1 MRPSQKGFLAAAC
14 AAFSGRPLPGLWGPV
29 PGGRAGFVCL
39 LLSSGCL
46 SGPGVHRRI
55 FILQG
60 EYEAALTL
68 YDAHVSAPVL
78 PEFMLPVGSHCCVF
92 WLGPSVRLE
101 SVILHGAG
109 MLHPS
114 RTLRAWWTLCR
125 PRLAAVVWGL
135 CIYRPLMLV
144 AWIQCGSCNTA
155 LGSVILLQFFHFQNF
170 LTSQS
175 ETLCVK
181 FCFLSLASKAAFPLT
196 RVCLLVSGSVLQRP
210 ALDQAEIRS
219 LELPS
224 CLPQEGM
231 AHTPG
236 PTSTACPAP

>member
-78 PEFMLPVGSHCCVF
+78 PEFIGAHMGRLCYHLQLYLLCIIPAIQ
-92 WLGPSVRLE
+92 GPSV
-101 SVILHGAG
+101 
-109 MLHPS
+109 
-114 RTLRAWWTLCR
+114 LRA
-125 PRLAAVVWGL
+125 
-135 CIYRPLMLV
+135 
-144 AWIQCGSCNTA
+144 
-155 LGSVILLQFFHFQNF
+155 
-170 LTSQS
+170 
-175 ETLCVK
+175 
-181 FCFLSLASKAAFPLT
+181 
-196 RVCLLVSGSVLQRP
+196 
-210 ALDQAEIRS
+210 
-219 LELPS
+219 
-224 CLPQEGM
+224 
-231 AHTPG
+231 PG
-236 PTSTACPAP
+236 PP